1 VTGRIGLRTLGLL
14 GVGVLAVSLAAPLM
28 AALVV
33 PPLAIAFWRNALAT
47 AAIAPVVGWR
57 AARGRPVRR
66 RAAMH
71 GDMRM
76 SLEGPPGVPP
86 VTSTTFAGSGAREVA
101 LVAAAGACLAAH
113 FGFWITS
120 LTMTSVASS
129 TAIVSLQVLW
139 VVGYDV
145 LRGAEARAQVLA
157 GVVLAVVGVVVVSG
171 VDLSISPRALAGDG
185 LALLGSV
192 GVAAYAVIGAQV
204 RQTMSTSAYTLGC
217 YGTAA
222 LLLLVATLV
231 SGQAVTGYDGG
242 QWVRLVVLA
251 ATAQLL
257 GHSVFNHLLATVSPM
272 VVSLTILLEI
282 PGASLIAAAW
292 LGQVPGLAAFA
303 GLALILAGMAVVVL
317 TAPESVEGEAVVA

>member
-1 VTGRIGLRTLGLL
+1 
-14 GVGVLAVSLAAPLM
+14 VGVLAVSLAAPLM

-47 AAIAPVVGWR
+47 AAIAPVVGYRVVAHRDMRTSPEGQEVTAPAR
-57 AARGRPVRR
+57 AA
-66 RAAMH
+66 A
-71 GDMRM
+71 
-76 SLEGPPGVPP
+76 STWPG
-86 VTSTTFAGSGAREVA
+86 ANA
-101 LVAAAGACLAAH
+101 LVPVARAGACLAAH

-120 LTMTSVASS
+120 LGMTSVASS

-145 LRGAEARAQVLA
+145 LRGAEVRRQVLA
-157 GVVLAVVGVVVVSG
+157 GVVLAVAGAVVVSG
-171 VDLSISPRALAGDG
+171 VDLSISARALAGDA
-185 LALLGSV
+185 LALLGSI
-192 GVAAYAVIGAQV
+192 GVAAYAVIGGRV
-204 RQTMSTSAYTLGC
+204 RQTMSTAAYTLGC

-222 LLLLVATLV
+222 VLLLVATLV
-231 SGQAVTGYDGG
+231 SGQALTGYDAD
-242 QWVRLVVLA
+242 QWAKLGVLA

-292 LGQVPGLAAFA
+292 LDQVPGVTAFA
-303 GLALILAGMAVVVL
+303 GLALILAGMAVVIL
-317 TAPESVEGEAVVA
+317 SAPESVEDEAVVA

>member
-1 VTGRIGLRTLGLL
+1 VRSRLDLRTLALL
-14 GVGVLAVSLAAPLM
+14 AVGVLAVSLAAPLM

-33 PPLAIAFWRNALAT
+33 PPLAIAFWRNALAS

-57 AARGRPVRR
+57 LS
-66 RAAMH
+66 H

-76 SLEGPPGVPP
+76 SRKGRESVPTAP
-86 VTSTTFAGSGAREVA
+86 SATFACPGTRELL

-145 LRGAEARAQVLA
+145 LRGAEARTQVLV
-157 GVVLAVVGVVVVSG
+157 GVVVAVAGAVVVSG
-171 VDLSISPRALAGDG
+171 VDLSISARALAGDG
-185 LALLGSV
+185 LAMLGSI
-192 GVAAYAVIGAQV
+192 GVAAYAVIGGRA
-204 RQTMSTSAYTLGC
+204 RQTLTTSVYTLGC

-231 SGQAVTGYDGG
+231 SGQALTGYDAD
-242 QWVRLVVLA
+242 QWLRLGVLA

-292 LGQVPGLAAFA
+292 LGQVPGPAAFA
-303 GLALILAGMAVVVL
+303 GLALILAGMAVVIL
-317 TAPESVEGEAVVA
+317 SAPSSAEGEAVVA

>member
-1 VTGRIGLRTLGLL
+1 MSRPFGIRTLALL

-28 AALVV
+28 ASLVV

-57 AARGRPVRR
+57 LT
-66 RAAMH
+66 H

-76 SLEGPPGVPP
+76 SQEGQPGDPTAPPA
-86 VTSTTFAGSGAREVA
+86 TFACPGARDLLPVV
-101 LVAAAGACLAAH
+101 LAGACLAAH

-145 LRGAEARAQVLA
+145 LRGAEARAQVIA
-157 GVVLAVVGVVVVSG
+157 GVVLAVAGAIVVSG
-171 VDLSISPRALAGDG
+171 VDFTISARALAGDG

-192 GVAAYAVIGAQV
+192 GVAAYAVIGGRV

-222 LLLLVATLV
+222 ALLLVATLV
-231 SGQAVTGYDGG
+231 SGQELFGYDAG
-242 QWVRLVVLA
+242 QWVRLGVLA

-257 GHSVFNHLLATVSPM
+257 GHSVFNYLLATVLPM

-292 LGQVPGLAAFA
+292 LGQVPEPAAFA
-303 GLALILAGMAVVVL
+303 GLALILAGMAVVIL
-317 TAPESVEGEAVVA
+317 SAPPSVEDEAVVA

>member
-1 VTGRIGLRTLGLL
+1 VTGRVDLRTLGLL
-14 GVGVLAVSLAAPLM
+14 AVGVAAVSLAAPLM

-57 AARGRPVRR
+57 LAHRGTGTP
-66 RAAMH
+66 RAC
-71 GDMRM
+71 
-76 SLEGPPGVPP
+76 
-86 VTSTTFAGSGAREVA
+86 AGLGATDAA
-101 LVAAAGACLAAH
+101 LVVMAGVCLAAH

-157 GVVLAVVGVVVVSG
+157 GVVLAAVGVVVVSG
-171 VDLSISPRALAGDG
+171 VDFSISPRALAGDG
-185 LALLGSV
+185 LALLGSL
-192 GVAAYAVIGAQV
+192 GVAAYAVIGGSV
-204 RQTMSTSAYTLGC
+204 RQRMSTAAYTLGC
-217 YGTAA
+217 DGTAA
-222 LLLLVATLV
+222 LLLLVATVV
-231 SGQAVTGYDGG
+231 SGQALTGYDGD
-242 QWVRLVVLA
+242 QWVKLGVLA

-292 LGQVPGLAAFA
+292 LGQVPRLAAFV
-303 GLALILAGMAVVVL
+303 GLALILAGIAVVIL
-317 TAPESVEGEAVVA
+317 SSPRSAEGEAVVA

>member
-1 VTGRIGLRTLGLL
+1 
-14 GVGVLAVSLAAPLM
+14 VGVLAVSLAAPLM

-47 AAIAPVVGWR
+47 AAIAPVVGYRVVAHRDMRTSPEGQEVTAPAR
-57 AARGRPVRR
+57 AA
-66 RAAMH
+66 A
-71 GDMRM
+71 
-76 SLEGPPGVPP
+76 STWPGANALVP
-86 VTSTTFAGSGAREVA
+86 VA
-101 LVAAAGACLAAH
+101 LAGACLAAH

-120 LTMTSVASS
+120 LGMTSVASS

-145 LRGAEARAQVLA
+145 LRGAEVRRQVLA
-157 GVVLAVVGVVVVSG
+157 GVVLAVAGAVVVSG
-171 VDLSISPRALAGDG
+171 VDLSISARALAGDA
-185 LALLGSV
+185 LALLGSI
-192 GVAAYAVIGAQV
+192 GVAAYAVIGGRV
-204 RQTMSTSAYTLGC
+204 RQTMSTAAYTLGC

-222 LLLLVATLV
+222 VLLLVATLV
-231 SGQAVTGYDGG
+231 SGQALTGYDAD
-242 QWVRLVVLA
+242 QWAKLGVLA

-292 LGQVPGLAAFA
+292 LDQVPGVTAFA
-303 GLALILAGMAVVVL
+303 GLALILAGMAVVIL
-317 TAPESVEGEAVVA
+317 SAPESVEDEAVVA

>member
-1 VTGRIGLRTLGLL
+1 VTSRLDLRTLALL
-14 GVGVLAVSLAAPLM
+14 AVGVLAVSLAAPLM

-47 AAIAPVVGWR
+47 AAIAPVVGWQ
-57 AARGRPVRR
+57 ATHP
-66 RAAMH
+66 
-71 GDMRM
+71 DMRM
-76 SLEGPPGVPP
+76 SQEGSEHASPAARATCACPG
-86 VTSTTFAGSGAREVA
+86 TREVL
-101 LVAAAGACLAAH
+101 LVAGAGACLAAH

-145 LRGAEARAQVLA
+145 LRGAEARAQVLL
-157 GVVLAVVGVVVVSG
+157 GVVLAVAGAVVVSG
-171 VDLSISPRALAGDG
+171 VDLSISSRALAGDG

-192 GVAAYAVIGAQV
+192 GVAAYAVIGGRA
-204 RQTMSTSAYTLGC
+204 RQTLTTSVYTLGC

-222 LLLLVATLV
+222 ALLLVATLL
-231 SGQAVTGYDGG
+231 SGQALTGYDAD
-242 QWVRLVVLA
+242 QWLRLGVLA

-292 LGQVPGLAAFA
+292 LGQVPGPTAFA
-303 GLALILAGMAVVVL
+303 GLALILAGMAVVIL
-317 TAPESVEGEAVVA
+317 SAPPSVEGEAVVA

>member
-1 VTGRIGLRTLGLL
+1 
-14 GVGVLAVSLAAPLM
+14 VGVLAVSLAAPLM

-47 AAIAPVVGWR
+47 AAIAPVVGYRVAAHRDIAHRDTRTSPEGQEVTAPAR
-57 AARGRPVRR
+57 AA
-66 RAAMH
+66 A
-71 GDMRM
+71 
-76 SLEGPPGVPP
+76 STWPGANALVP
-86 VTSTTFAGSGAREVA
+86 VA
-101 LVAAAGACLAAH
+101 LAGACLAAH

-120 LTMTSVASS
+120 LGMTSVASS

-145 LRGAEARAQVLA
+145 LRGAEVRRQVLA
-157 GVVLAVVGVVVVSG
+157 GVVLAVAGAVVVSG
-171 VDLSISPRALAGDG
+171 VDLSISARALAGDA
-185 LALLGSV
+185 LALLGSI
-192 GVAAYAVIGAQV
+192 GVAAYAVIGGRV
-204 RQTMSTSAYTLGC
+204 RQTMSTAAYTLGC

-222 LLLLVATLV
+222 VLLLVATLV
-231 SGQAVTGYDGG
+231 SGQALTGYDAD
-242 QWVRLVVLA
+242 QWAKLGVLA

-292 LGQVPGLAAFA
+292 LDQVPGVTAFA
-303 GLALILAGMAVVVL
+303 GLALILAGMAVVIL
-317 TAPESVEGEAVVA
+317 SAPESVEDEAVVA